1 VKIPIKVKVRRGDD
15 KLVTEDAILWIDEL
29 PLEYCRGRNR
39 RMKSR
44 RYKREGSERRL
55 EERLEAKRPPA
66 RVS

>member
-15 KLVTEDAILWIDEL
+15 KLVTEDAVLWIDEL
-29 PLEYCRGRNR
+29 PLEYRRGRNR

-44 RYKREGSERRL
+44 RHKRERSERWL